1 MGRVRSLHNL
11 GEINMKN
18 FKYSG
23 QSFKY
28 VVPAAGVASGD
39 PVVQGELCGCS
50 VVDGVENDVVEV
62 QRTGIVRVKK
72 NETVAFSQGDSVYF
86 DAAEARMCNS
96 TDGTNTLFGYAY
108 ESALAADEYMLVAL
122 KAGAAAFNG
131 L

>member
-1 MGRVRSLHNL
+1 
-11 GEINMKN
+11 MKN

-28 VVPAAGVASGD
+28 VVPAAGISSGD
-39 PVVQGELCGCS
+39 PVVQGELSGCS

-86 DAAEARMCNS
+86 DAADADMN
-96 TDGTNTLFGYAY
+96 DDNLNPLFGYAY
-108 ESALAADEYMLVAL
+108 ESALAADEYMLVAQ
-122 KAGAAAFNG
+122 KAGAAAFN
-131 L
+131 